1 LAPTEHL
8 PIDLSENVHLLGEK
22 KIEELPAYLG
32 AAEFCLLPFKPG
44 QLSDSVS
51 PIKVFEYLFMLKPVV
66 STGMQEVAGYPAV
79 FPAENEAEFA
89 RLCQDVM
96 DQTIDIFQISEFI
109 SQNSWFSRLHTVM
122 GMGGEHNVSAI
133 ILIHN
138 NREIIGRCIQSLLE
152 NCSSYL
158 ADVIVVDN
166 AAKTAGVIYSGDISI
181 GSGADRSIN
190 GCSSGRNLGVKHS
203 MGSTWL

>member
-1 LAPTEHL
+1 
-8 PIDLSENVHLLGEK
+8 
-22 KIEELPAYLG
+22 
-32 AAEFCLLPFKPG
+32 
-44 QLSDSVS
+44 
-51 PIKVFEYLFMLKPVV
+51 MLKPVV

-89 RLCQDVM
+89 RLCQDVK

-109 SQNSWFSRLHTVM
+109 SQNSWFSRLHTIM

-138 NREIIGRCIQSLLE
+138 NREIIEAVYTILLE

-166 AAKTAGVIYSGDISI
+166 TSEDGGGDFIREKFPSVQVLTNP
-181 GSGADRSIN
+181 SN
-190 GCSSGRNLGVKHS
+190 GCSSGRNMGVKHS
-203 MGSTWL
+203 SKYLAF